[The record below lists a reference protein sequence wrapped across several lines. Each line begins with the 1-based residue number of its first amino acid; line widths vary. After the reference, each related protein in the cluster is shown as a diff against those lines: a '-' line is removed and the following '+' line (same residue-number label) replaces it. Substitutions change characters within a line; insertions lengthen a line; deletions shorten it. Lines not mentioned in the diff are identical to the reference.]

1 MNKSNV
7 VEFSS
12 RDAIV
17 DPLSELLRAG
27 AGQLIYQA
35 VEAELNELLAE
46 HSERRLA
53 GGKAGVV
60 RNGYL
65 PARAIQTGLGPVTV
79 RIPKVRAKTGEP
91 VTFHSALVPP
101 YVRKTE
107 ILGSGAAVVVLEGDF
122 EW

>member
-53 GGKAGVV
+53 DGKAGVV

-65 PARAIQTGLGPVTV
+65 PAPAARSISLRCQKSLRPWPNMSYLWDNC
-79 RIPKVRAKTGEP
+79 PKQVDMFRWRSPWTHHNRFPKAP
-91 VTFHSALVPP
+91 A
-101 YVRKTE
+101 
-107 ILGSGAAVVVLEGDF
+107 
-122 EW
+122 

>member
-53 GGKAGVV
+53 DGKAGVV

-79 RIPKVRAKTGEP
+79 RIPKVRAQTGEP
-91 VTFHSALVPP
+91 VDVPLGIGAT
-101 YVRKTE
+101 VCEEDE

>member
-35 VEAELNELLAE
+35 VEAELNRVVGRAFRTT
-46 HSERRLA
+46 S
-53 GGKAGVV
+53 GG
-60 RNGYL
+60 
-65 PARAIQTGLGPVTV
+65 
-79 RIPKVRAKTGEP
+79 
-91 VTFHSALVPP
+91 
-101 YVRKTE
+101 
-107 ILGSGAAVVVLEGDF
+107 
-122 EW
+122 W

>member
-53 GGKAGVV
+53 DGKAGVV

-91 VTFHSALVPP
+91 GDVPLGIGAT
-101 YVRKTE
+101 VCEEDE